1 MTISAL
7 RVATLGLAGGISP
20 AQVALLGLL
29 SVSDRQV
36 AQCSRAVLWL
46 DAVAMEATVSDV
58 TECAAS
64 VLANVVTGV
73 CSVAD
78 DATVGTSDVAT
89 DAVEFDAAIDEDVTS
104 VTTAIEIC

>member
-46 DAVAMEATVSDV
+46 DAVALEASVSDV

-64 VLANVVTGV
+64 VLADVVTGV

-78 DATVGTSDVAT
+78 DATAGASDVSA
-89 DAVEFDAAIDEDVTS
+89 DAVEFDAALSEDAIAATA
-104 VTTAIEIC
+104 AIETC

>member
-46 DAVAMEATVSDV
+46 DAVAMEASVSDV

-64 VLANVVTGV
+64 VLADVVTGV